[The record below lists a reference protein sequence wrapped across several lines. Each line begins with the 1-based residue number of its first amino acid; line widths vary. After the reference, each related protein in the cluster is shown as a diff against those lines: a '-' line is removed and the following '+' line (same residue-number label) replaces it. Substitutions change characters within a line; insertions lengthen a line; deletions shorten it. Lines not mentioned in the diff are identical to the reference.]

1 LRIRVLE
8 TRIVLKPLVSMI
20 GEDVIISFPEV
31 NLLLVGVH
39 LHESEVIRDIRN
51 SQLVAKILMQLVC

>member
-1 LRIRVLE
+1 
-8 TRIVLKPLVSMI
+8 MI